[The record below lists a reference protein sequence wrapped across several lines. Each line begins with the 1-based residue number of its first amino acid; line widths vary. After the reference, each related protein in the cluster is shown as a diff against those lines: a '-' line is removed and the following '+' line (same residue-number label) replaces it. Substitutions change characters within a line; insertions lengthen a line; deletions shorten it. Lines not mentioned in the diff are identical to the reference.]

1 MKNFIIDRTAA
12 AVISSPRRKPGSM
25 LTSQWIPAFA
35 GMTKAVAAAAFAMLF
50 AVGSATAQT
59 LNVVA
64 TTPDLAALA
73 KAIGGTAVD
82 VKALAKPTE
91 DPHFVDAK
99 PSHIVTLNRADVLIQ
114 GGADLEVGW
123 LPPLLESAR
132 NRKLATGAPG
142 RILASTGVRM
152 LEVPTTLDRSAGD
165 VHALGNPHFLLDPLN
180 VKIIAAQLAARFAQ
194 VAPKSAAL
202 FQANLKTFDATL
214 DARMLEWQRQLA
226 PFSGA
231 KIVTYHKDFVYLA
244 ERFKLNVVE
253 TLESKPGIAPSP
265 AHVAKVIA
273 TMKSTNARVILV
285 QPFQNRR
292 TAETV
297 ARQTSGVV
305 LDLPQQPGAVA
316 NTDTYFGLMDY
327 IVRTLANGLQGTK

>member
-1 MKNFIIDRTAA
+1 
-12 AVISSPRRKPGSM
+12 M
-25 LTSQWIPAFA
+25 LPSQWIPASA
-35 GMTKAVAAAAFAMLF
+35 GMTTWVAAATVVFFA
-50 AVGSATAQT
+50 ATAGAQT

-64 TTPDLAALA
+64 TTPDLAAIA

-132 NRKLATGAPG
+132 NSKIAAGAPG
-142 RILASTGVRM
+142 RIFASVGVRM
-152 LEVPTTLDRSAGD
+152 LEVPATLDRSAGD

-194 VAPKSAAL
+194 ISPQSAAL
-202 FQANLKTFDATL
+202 LQANLRTFDATL
-214 DARMLEWQRQLA
+214 DNKLADWQRQLA

-244 ERFKLNVVE
+244 ERYKLNVVE

-265 AHVAKVIA
+265 AHMAKVIA
-273 TMKSTNARVILV
+273 TMKSEGAHVIMV

-297 ARQTSGVV
+297 ARQAEGVV
-305 LDLPQQPGAVA
+305 LDIPQQPGAVA
-316 NTDTYFGLMDY
+316 NTDTYFALMDY
-327 IVRTLANGLQGTK
+327 IVRTLANGLREKR